1 MGRSQDEWIALAH
14 AHATYEGAGEFD
26 ALLATLESDP
36 VYELHPVGL
45 AFRGMDAARTFY
57 RHFFASFQ
65 PLIESYSLRSEW
77 VGADGAAQEYIIRLL
92 FPDGKRESHRVI
104 GVLTFGREALSG
116 ERVWASERLLR
127 LMFGPAYELAKPI
140 RDGQ

>member
-26 ALLATLESDP
+26 ALLATLEADP

-77 VGADGAAQEYIIRLL
+77 VGADGAAQEYVIRLL
-92 FPDGKRESHRVI
+92 FPDGKREIHRVI

-140 RDGQ
+140 RVE